1 MCGQSLAFG
10 QGLVQDFERRT
21 AGGQNVKNVKPQE
34 RALFWFEC
42 QLFSSSQDKD
52 IYRTADRRV
61 QRQWQKSVLRK
72 NSVSKKNRSG
82 SDDSRF
88 GGWGPVGVSTQKMWI
103 KQCNECFCP
112 PPARTW
118 QFCLFLWFFWC
129 NNNIYIYIKDARAM
143 MMSEWVIDWIEP
155 GALMVLCL
163 WILIRLA
170 YNTAYNV
177 PEQQTCL
184 INTFIGIPTCQVCQD
199 VCRLVRT

>member
-1 MCGQSLAFG
+1 MCGQNLAFG
-10 QGLVQDFERRT
+10 QGLDQDFKRCT
-21 AGGQNVKNVKPQE
+21 GGGQNVKNVKPQE

-52 IYRTADRRV
+52 MHRTAYWRV

-72 NSVSKKNRSG
+72 IWSVSKKSVG
-82 SDDSRF
+82 FGPRF
-88 GGWGPVGVSTQKMWI
+88 GGWGPVGVSTQKVWI

-112 PPARTW
+112 PPACTW

-129 NNNIYIYIKDARAM
+129 NNNIYISKTRAM